1 MKSFLLGGHF
11 QRINTDNPKYYIEYR
26 KMSTV
31 NKELLPS
38 NLRSQLI
45 EELIKSLNVPIQ
57 PEIDQIWA
65 EEAEKR
71 VQAIQSGKIT
81 LIDGEEVINQMRK
94 RIEK

>member
-1 MKSFLLGGHF
+1 MF
-11 QRINTDNPKYYIEYR
+11 
-26 KMSTV
+26 TV

>member
-1 MKSFLLGGHF
+1 
-11 QRINTDNPKYYIEYR
+11 
-26 KMSTV
+26 
-31 NKELLPS
+31 LPS

>member
-1 MKSFLLGGHF
+1 
-11 QRINTDNPKYYIEYR
+11 
-26 KMSTV
+26 MSTV
-31 NKELLPS
+31 NKELLNEILRLPS

>member
-1 MKSFLLGGHF
+1 
-11 QRINTDNPKYYIEYR
+11 
-26 KMSTV
+26 MSTV